1 MQFTDQ
7 NFQKEVEE
15 AKGLILVD
23 FFAEWCG
30 PCKLMGPVI
39 EELIEEYKNKEG
51 VKIGKLNVDENR
63 NVVEKY
69 NIMGIPTL
77 VLFKDGKI
85 VAQEVG
91 HHVKDEIQELINKNL

>member
-15 AKGLILVD
+15 AKGLVLVD

-63 NVVEKY
+63 SMAEKY

-77 VLFKDGKI
+77 IIFKNGKI

-91 HHVKDEIQELINKNL
+91 YHIKDKIQELINKNL